1 MSSRLTVL
9 EEALD
14 ENARLMETL
23 LRQQQYDDA
32 LQCMDDRLVLI
43 DKLVTLVTL
52 VTLAS
57 GDAAEQ
63 QAVAAL
69 AVRLSVQE
77 EAMKNLAATHH
88 HAIFEQLTLFGRASK
103 AGQAYRVNSKEF

>member
-1 MSSRLTVL
+1 ML

-43 DKLVTLVTL
+43 DKLVTL
-52 VTLAS
+52 AS

-69 AVRLSVQE
+69 AVRLSVRE

>member
-1 MSSRLTVL
+1 MSSRLAVL

-43 DKLVTLVTL
+43 DKLVTL
-52 VTLAS
+52 AS
-57 GDAAEQ
+57 GEAAEQ

-77 EAMKNLAATHH
+77 ETMKNLAATHH

>member
-1 MSSRLTVL
+1 MSSRLAVL

-43 DKLVTLVTL
+43 DKLVTL
-52 VTLAS
+52 AS
-57 GDAAEQ
+57 GEAAEQ

>member
-43 DKLVTLVTL
+43 DKL

>member
-1 MSSRLTVL
+1 ML

-43 DKLVTLVTL
+43 DKL

>member
-1 MSSRLTVL
+1 VL

-43 DKLVTLVTL
+43 DKLVTL
-52 VTLAS
+52 AS
-57 GDAAEQ
+57 GEAEEQ

>member
-1 MSSRLTVL
+1 ML

-43 DKLVTLVTL
+43 DKLVTL
-52 VTLAS
+52 AS
-57 GDAAEQ
+57 GDVAEQ

>member
-43 DKLVTLVTL
+43 DKLVTL
-52 VTLAS
+52 AS
-57 GDAAEQ
+57 GEAAEQ

>member
-1 MSSRLTVL
+1 MSSRLAVL

-43 DKLVTLVTL
+43 DKLVTL
-52 VTLAS
+52 AS
-57 GDAAEQ
+57 GDVAEQ

>member
-1 MSSRLTVL
+1 MSSRLAVL

-43 DKLVTLVTL
+43 DKLVTL
-52 VTLAS
+52 AS
-57 GDAAEQ
+57 GEAAEQ

-88 HAIFEQLTLFGRASK
+88 HAIFEQLTLFGRASN

>member
-1 MSSRLTVL
+1 ML

-14 ENARLMETL
+14 ENAYLMETL

-43 DKLVTLVTL
+43 DKL

>member
-1 MSSRLTVL
+1 MSSRLAVL

-14 ENARLMETL
+14 ENARLLETL

-43 DKLVTLVTL
+43 DKL

>member
-1 MSSRLTVL
+1 MSSRLAVL

-43 DKLVTLVTL
+43 DKLVTL
-52 VTLAS
+52 AS
-57 GDAAEQ
+57 GEAEEQ

-77 EAMKNLAATHH
+77 EAMRNLAATHH

>member
-1 MSSRLTVL
+1 
-9 EEALD
+9 
-14 ENARLMETL
+14 METL

-43 DKLVTLVTL
+43 DKL

-77 EAMKNLAATHH
+77 EAMKNLAATHY

>member
-1 MSSRLTVL
+1 MSSRLAVL

-43 DKLVTLVTL
+43 DEL

>member
-1 MSSRLTVL
+1 MSSRLAVL

-43 DKLVTLVTL
+43 DKL

-88 HAIFEQLTLFGRASK
+88 HAIFEQLTLFGRANK

>member
-1 MSSRLTVL
+1 MSSRLAVL

-43 DKLVTLVTL
+43 DKL

>member
-1 MSSRLTVL
+1 ML

-43 DKLVTLVTL
+43 DKLVTL
-52 VTLAS
+52 AS
-57 GDAAEQ
+57 GEAAEQ

-77 EAMKNLAATHH
+77 ETMKNLAATHH

>member
-1 MSSRLTVL
+1 ML

-43 DKLVTLVTL
+43 DKLVTL
-52 VTLAS
+52 AS
-57 GDAAEQ
+57 GEAEEQ

>member
-1 MSSRLTVL
+1 ML

-43 DKLVTLVTL
+43 DKLVTL
-52 VTLAS
+52 AS
-57 GDAAEQ
+57 GEAEEQ
-63 QAVAAL
+63 QVVAAL

>member
-1 MSSRLTVL
+1 MSSRLAVL
-9 EEALD
+9 EEALN

-43 DKLVTLVTL
+43 DKL

>member
-1 MSSRLTVL
+1 MLA
-9 EEALD
+9 EALD

-43 DKLVTLVTL
+43 DKL

>member
-1 MSSRLTVL
+1 MSSRLAVL

-43 DKLVTLVTL
+43 DKLVTL
-52 VTLAS
+52 AR

>member
-1 MSSRLTVL
+1 MSSRLAVL

-43 DKLVTLVTL
+43 DKLVTL
-52 VTLAS
+52 AS
-57 GDAAEQ
+57 GDSAEQ

>member
-1 MSSRLTVL
+1 ML

-43 DKLVTLVTL
+43 EKLVV
-52 VTLAS
+52 LAS
-57 GDAAEQ
+57 SDDAQQ
-63 QAVAAL
+63 QAAAVM

>member
-1 MSSRLTVL
+1 VL

-43 DKLVTLVTL
+43 DKLVTL
-52 VTLAS
+52 AS

-88 HAIFEQLTLFGRASK
+88 HAISRRNRKPPWQWRC
-103 AGQAYRVNSKEF
+103 R

>member
-1 MSSRLTVL
+1 MSSRLAVL

-43 DKLVTLVTL
+43 DKLVTL

>member
-1 MSSRLTVL
+1 VL

-43 DKLVTLVTL
+43 DKL

>member
-1 MSSRLTVL
+1 ML

-23 LRQQQYDDA
+23 LRQLQYDDA

-43 DKLVTLVTL
+43 DKL

-77 EAMKNLAATHH
+77 ETMKNLAATHH

>member
-1 MSSRLTVL
+1 ML

-14 ENARLMETL
+14 ENARLMEML

-43 DKLVTLVTL
+43 DKLVTL
-52 VTLAS
+52 AS
-57 GDAAEQ
+57 GEAAEQ

-77 EAMKNLAATHH
+77 EAMKNLATTHH

>member
-1 MSSRLTVL
+1 
-9 EEALD
+9 
-14 ENARLMETL
+14 METL

-43 DKLVTLVTL
+43 DKLVTL
-52 VTLAS
+52 AS
-57 GDAAEQ
+57 GDAAER

>member
-1 MSSRLTVL
+1 ML

-43 DKLVTLVTL
+43 DKLVTL
-52 VTLAS
+52 AS
-57 GDAAEQ
+57 GEAAEQ

>member
-1 MSSRLTVL
+1 MSSRLAVL

-14 ENARLMETL
+14 ENARLMEML

-43 DKLVTLVTL
+43 DKLVTL
-52 VTLAS
+52 AS
-57 GDAAEQ
+57 GEAAEQ

>member
-1 MSSRLTVL
+1 MSSRLAVL
-9 EEALD
+9 AEALD

-43 DKLVTLVTL
+43 DKL

>member
-1 MSSRLTVL
+1 MSSRLAVL

-43 DKLVTLVTL
+43 DKLVTL
-52 VTLAS
+52 AS
-57 GDAAEQ
+57 GEAAEQ

-77 EAMKNLAATHH
+77 EAMKTWPPL
-88 HAIFEQLTLFGRASK
+88 IIMPFS
-103 AGQAYRVNSKEF
+103 NS

>member
-1 MSSRLTVL
+1 ML

-43 DKLVTLVTL
+43 DKLVTL

>member
-1 MSSRLTVL
+1 
-9 EEALD
+9 
-14 ENARLMETL
+14 METL

-52 VTLAS
+52 AS
-57 GDAAEQ
+57 GEAAEQ

>member
-1 MSSRLTVL
+1 ML

-14 ENARLMETL
+14 ENARLLETL

-43 DKLVTLVTL
+43 DKLVTL
-52 VTLAS
+52 AS
-57 GDAAEQ
+57 GEAAEQ

>member
-1 MSSRLTVL
+1 MSSRLAVL

-43 DKLVTLVTL
+43 DKLVTL
-52 VTLAS
+52 AS
-57 GDAAEQ
+57 GEAEEQ